1 MTKIKAVCYLDCLPP
16 HNNNVEKSGILNNF
30 LTGISAAGDN
40 VIGHKGHNLIDSD
53 IAIIVGY
60 VHRDGKQLP
69 HLQLRQ
75 KILDYQKSKG
85 KKTLIADSNLFLYTN
100 KQNPLHYL
108 RYSFDGVFPTTGF
121 YFDTNIDSNRFKQIS
136 QDLNISVKPY
146 RKNGDHILFC
156 LQRNGG
162 WSMAGYAV
170 NNWLHDTITKIRQ
183 FTNRHIVVRAH
194 PGDKKIK
201 QILKINYPNVSLS
214 TKESLIEDLKNCWA
228 TVVYNSSPAVASI
241 IEGVPSFITD
251 PEPQH
256 SQSYAVANTD
266 LSLIEQPR
274 LTERQNW
281 LDKLCMS
288 HWKFEEIKNGN
299 AWNFFKKHI

>member
-1 MTKIKAVCYLDCLPP
+1 MTSVAIYHSTVPNAKSQEKIDLLKFFSQGVKAY
-16 HNNNVEKSGILNNF
+16 
-30 LTGISAAGDN
+30 GDN
-40 VIGHKGHNLIDSD
+40 AIDVTTHSYCPADVGVIQGWLGPGNTTGSNHLVLRNRVIQTQLASKK
-53 IAIIVGY
+53 Y
-60 VHRDGKQLP
+60 VV
-69 HLQLRQ
+69 
-75 KILDYQKSKG
+75 
-85 KKTLIADSNLFLYTN
+85 AVDSNLFLYAN

-121 YFDTNIDSNRFKQIS
+121 YFDTNIDSTRFKQIS